1 MSVTI
6 NQNDP
11 NSVTVQQG
19 GANAVSLTNST
30 PMSVTVSKIAV
41 GASGDKHYTHTQSNA
56 TDQWVI
62 THNLNKYPSVGV
74 VDSGGNIVITEVRYD
89 SANRLTV
96 LFNSAESGKAYLN

>member
-1 MSVTI
+1 MGVTL
-6 NQNDP
+6 NQQDP
-11 NSVTVQQG
+11 NSVTIQQG
-19 GANAVSLTNST
+19 GSNSVSLTNST
-30 PMSVTVSKIAV
+30 PMSVTVSRVAV
-41 GASGDKHYTHTQSNA
+41 SAGDLSYTHTQSNA

-62 THNLNKYPSVGV
+62 THNLNKHPSVAV

>member
-1 MSVTI
+1 MGVTL
-6 NQNDP
+6 NQQDP
-11 NSVTVQQG
+11 NSVTIQQG
-19 GANAVSLTNST
+19 GSNSVSLTNST
-30 PMSVTVSKIAV
+30 PMSVTVSRVAV
-41 GASGDKHYTHTQSNA
+41 GSGDLHYTHTQSNA

-62 THNLNKYPSVGV
+62 THNLNKHPSVAV